1 MEVRLLAHTINPEET
16 VAVAGKGCYSS
27 DSAYDIA
34 LTPEDVSHTLDVI
47 HPSCYEHAV
56 FTFSISGI
64 SRVTSHQ
71 LVRHRVASYSQQ
83 SQRYV
88 KPKDLDKE
96 MLFDYVTPES
106 VSEDDPSREQYE
118 WAMKVINKVY
128 KQLLGWGCPEEDA
141 RYILPNACTTSIVV
155 TMNARELQHFCG
167 LRRCSRAQW
176 EIRELADRMAQAA
189 EEACPELFRHFSLGP
204 QCEQLDYCPEHKS
217 CGKRRQFAEIL
228 TQAVLYGHQ
237 KAAEAAKRCSRVTAK
252 TPTVKEGRS
261 PTRYDTMTVSDLID
275 PDKTYLVQLGKGII
289 REVRVSRVTDKT
301 RTAEEYRE
309 DGYED
314 LAKEVKE

>member
-1 MEVRLLAHTINPEET
+1 MEVVLAATTFNQAVT
-16 VAVAGKGCYSS
+16 VACAGKSCYS
-27 DSAYDIA
+27 DKPAHKIL
-34 LTPEDVSHTLDVI
+34 LTPEGVDHTLEVI

-71 LVRHRVASYSQQ
+71 LVRHRMASYSQQ

-106 VSEDDPSREQYE
+106 VSEDDPSMEQYE

-141 RYILPNACTTSIVV
+141 RYILPNACTTNIVV
-155 TMNARELQHFCG
+155 TMNARELQHFCS
-167 LRRCSRAQW
+167 LRRCARAQW

-189 EEACPELFRHFSLGP
+189 ENACPGLFKHFSLGP
-204 QCEQLDYCPEHKS
+204 QCEQLGYCPERKG
-217 CGKRRQFAEIL
+217 CGKMSSL
-228 TQAVLYGHQ
+228 
-237 KAAEAAKRCSRVTAK
+237 
-252 TPTVKEGRS
+252 
-261 PTRYDTMTVSDLID
+261 
-275 PDKTYLVQLGKGII
+275 KGII
-289 REVRVSRVTDKT
+289 TMPALTDEQIEEAKEKILAVMESIHTVPIVALPTDIRESKVTDKT

-314 LAKEVKE
+314 LAKQKEEEEKRAKDAALVADAFSRREVKDE

>member
-1 MEVRLLAHTINPEET
+1 MEVVLAATTFNPAVT
-16 VAVAGKGCYSS
+16 VACAGKSCYS
-27 DSAYDIA
+27 DKPAHKIL
-34 LTPEDVSHTLDVI
+34 LTPEGIDKTLGVI

-71 LVRHRVASYSQQ
+71 LVRHRMASYSQQ

-141 RYILPNACTTSIVV
+141 RYILPNACTTNITV

-167 LRRCSRAQW
+167 LRRCTRAQQ
-176 EIRELADRMAQAA
+176 EIRELADKMAQAA

-204 QCEQLDYCPEHKS
+204 QCEQLGYCPEHRS
-217 CGKRRQFAEIL
+217 CGRMPTINVRIEGVNMNLPKL
-228 TQAVLYGHQ
+228 TEEEVATLM
-237 KAAEAAKRCSRVTAK
+237 KAI
-252 TPTVKEGRS
+252 EG
-261 PTRYDTMTVSDLID
+261 TRPVIFISGED
-275 PDKTYLVQLGKGII
+275 
-289 REVRVSRVTDKT
+289 RESRVTDKT
-301 RTAEEYRE
+301 RTSEEYRE

-314 LAKEVKE
+314 LAKKEAKE